1 MFSKGFSRIL
11 TPWPVF
17 WGIAAPGRRLLMPP
31 MRCLLFFFLCSAF
44 AVDGPGLTS
53 GDVRLYRYESRL
65 ETTLET
71 AGDKVVSVFAQGW
84 NTAWSVE
91 NVADSS
97 ATVAVVIASLTVDLS
112 APGVEARW
120 DSRQPP
126 EKPGDGQKM
135 LEHLGALH
143 GKTLHLILDT
153 KTGAVHNVLGKEAI
167 IADIEERWRKRG
179 EVPTLIQQEALKKYA
194 GSELAR
200 IWDRVLALPTG
211 GNRSIQLSEGVT
223 CRQEW
228 TGTSWNITLDPAAKD
243 ADIVLARLPTEVKVR
258 LKSLS
263 GKGKVKQDA
272 TGAIE
277 HSQGVCDFE
286 LTGTALTQPL
296 TQKHHLL
303 WQLVRLPL
311 GPNPEKK

>member
-1 MFSKGFSRIL
+1 
-11 TPWPVF
+11 
-17 WGIAAPGRRLLMPP
+17 

-53 GDVRLYRYESRL
+53 GEVRLYRYESRL
-65 ETTLET
+65 ETNLET
-71 AGDKVVSVFAQGW
+71 AGDKVRTVFAQGW

-91 NVADSS
+91 KVSDSS
-97 ATVAVVIASLTVDLS
+97 ATVAVVIASLTADLS

-143 GKTLHLILDT
+143 GKTLRLVLNT
-153 KTGAVHNVLGKEAI
+153 KTGAVENVLGGEAI
-167 IADIEERWRKRG
+167 IADIEERWLKRG
-179 EVPTLIQQEALKKYA
+179 EVPTAIQQEALKKYA

-200 IWDRVLALPTG
+200 IWDRVLALPIS

-228 TGTSWNITLDPAAKD
+228 TGASWKITLDPAAKD

-258 LKSLS
+258 LKSLTGS
-263 GKGKVKQDA
+263 GKVKQDA

-277 HSQGVCDFE
+277 HAQGVCDFE
-286 LTGTALTQPL
+286 LAGTALTQPL
-296 TQKHHLL
+296 TQKHHLM

-311 GPNPEKK
+311 GTNPEKK